1 MGASAGRYG
10 VSIGT
15 GAAGGAGAGAAFG
28 GPIGAVVGGGIGA
41 LGGALSTLLSSSDE
55 AKQRQKALEAYKQQQ
70 LEASQNDWDRRWAA
84 MTGISN
90 NPAYLGLSYRP
101 YDPQKAE
108 SDFNAHT
115 PDEPTPNYGALVQS
129 LGSLGGTVGA
139 LGRQSD
145 LQDKLGLAQINATKN
160 PWQADASTT
169 DPGLEKL
176 LEQARQAAWNRTGGW

>member
-55 AKQRQKALEAYKQQQ
+55 AKQRKKALEAYKQQQ
-70 LEASQNDWDRRWAA
+70 LEAAQNDWDRRWVAL
-84 MTGISN
+84 TGGSELDL
-90 NPAYLGLSYRP
+90 PLKP
-101 YDPQKAE
+101 YDPNKAE
-108 SDFNAHT
+108 ADFNAHT

-145 LQDKLGLAQINATKN
+145 LQDKLGLAQINATRN